1 MAGIQITTA
10 PTVEPITLQEAK
22 EHLRLDDSADERILQ
37 RYIETARRFAEEYTK
52 RSLSQQTISFFAD
65 AYDEL
70 ADPLFEGVKTG
81 PYLNYYKNYIV
92 LPRPPVIS
100 VTSVSTFADDDT
112 ETTFAAS
119 KYFVDNVREPARVVL
134 RLGESFPTALRVAN
148 AIKVVYSAGYSSVYD
163 IPEPIRIGILQH
175 VAHLYEHRGD
185 MYDAITP
192 FPKQLKSLYA
202 PYVVHE
208 GLGSSSIMAIG

>member
-1 MAGIQITTA
+1 MSGIQITTA
-10 PTVEPITLQEAK
+10 PTQEPVSIQDVK
-22 EHLRLDDSADERILQ
+22 EHLRLDDNQDERLLQ
-37 RYIETARRFAEEYTK
+37 TYIETARRFAEEYTK
-52 RSLSQQTISFFAD
+52 RSLASQTISFFAD

-70 ADPLFEGVKTG
+70 ADPLFEGFKTG
-81 PYLNYYKNYIV
+81 PYLNYYKNYLV

-112 ETTFAAS
+112 ETTFASS
-119 KYFVDNVREPARVVL
+119 KYYLDNVREPARVVL

-148 AIKVVYSAGYSSVYD
+148 AIKVIYTAGYSSIFS
-163 IPEPIRIGILQH
+163 IPEPIRMGILQH
-175 VAHLYEHRGD
+175 VAYLYEHRGD
-185 MYDAITP
+185 MYEATAP